1 MKPRLV
7 VFEMHHLG
15 DAVMALPFLRAAAR
29 IYETTVFCR
38 QGTARLLAESVP
50 GANVRPSR
58 NWSFADLPALGN
70 QDVAVCVW
78 PDTRAHLAMKRTG
91 AGRRVGFRV
100 TAHNF
105 YGVARPWRK
114 RRLIAGQ
121 FAERLLSLGSPL
133 LTEPLDRAPDG
144 QTHNES
150 WAQLARAL
158 GLEPDYSFP
167 WLPLPDAAPEFANFV
182 DRARADGKKILALHP
197 GGRLPGKRWGIPRFQ
212 ALLDGCLSA
221 NEIAVA
227 IIKPPGEDSP
237 QPRTDRQQ
245 VFEARSV
252 QELGAI
258 FQKSDAVLCNDSL
271 ASHLAAAVGVPV
283 TTIFGSGDPAW
294 FSPFGNEHLTISTDA
309 CSYRP
314 CVDRCVM
321 PSFVCLENI
330 SIHLVE
336 EKLSAMFADP
346 FGKNHE
352 LNRK

>member
-15 DAVMALPFLRAAAR
+15 DAVMALPFLRAAAKT
-29 IYETTVFCR
+29 YETTVFCR
-38 QGTARLLAESVP
+38 QQTARLLAESVP
-50 GANVRPSR
+50 GISVRSSGSWIFE
-58 NWSFADLPALGN
+58 NLPKLEN

-91 AGRRVGFRV
+91 AGRRIGFRV

-105 YGVARPWRK
+105 YGVERPWRK
-114 RRLIAGQ
+114 RRLLAGQ
-121 FAERLLSLGSPL
+121 LAERLLSLGSPL
-133 LTEPLDRAPDG
+133 LTEPIDRAPAG
-144 QTHNES
+144 QTHDES

-158 GLEPDYSFP
+158 GFEPDYSFP
-167 WLPLPDAAPEFANFV
+167 WLPLPQATPEFVDFV

-212 ALLDGCLSA
+212 VLLGGYLPA

-227 IIKPPGEDSP
+227 IIKPPGEDCPHPVS
-237 QPRTDRQQ
+237 DRQR
-245 VFEARSV
+245 VFEVRSV
-252 QELGAI
+252 PELGAI
-258 FQKSDAVLCNDSL
+258 FQKSDGVLCNDSL

-283 TTIFGSGDPAW
+283 ATIFGSGDPSW
-294 FSPFGNEHLTISTDA
+294 FSPFGNAHLSIATDA
-309 CSYRP
+309 CAYRP
-314 CVDRCVM
+314 CVDRCAM

-346 FGKNHE
+346 FGKTT
-352 LNRK
+352 K